1 MSTKNSKHRRK
12 RKRQAL
18 SVYMR
23 RHKGSFVVYCVLR
36 AFVITAI
43 ILAILQGKYETVFMS
58 CLALLLFM
66 LPAFVERTFR
76 IYLPSALEIVVF
88 CFIFAAIM
96 LGELQSY
103 YVKYPFWDGMLHT
116 INGFMCAAIGFAMV
130 DILNRNQRLKIDLSP
145 FFLALVAFCFSMTV
159 GVLWEFYEFGMDR
172 IFHTDMQKDSIV
184 NYVSSVMLDPTM
196 RNIPVEISNIT
207 EVYINGEPLGLGG
220 YLDIGLIDTM
230 KDLFVNFIGAIVFST
245 IGYFHAKSHG
255 KNKLAKMFIPK
266 PDDSTEL
273 LLPDSTDDSNE
284 TEE

>member
-1 MSTKNSKHRRK
+1 MANSNTSHRRK

-23 RHKGSFVVYCVLR
+23 RHKGSFIVYCILR
-36 AFVITAI
+36 AFIIMAI
-43 ILAILQGKYETVFMS
+43 VLAVLQGKYETVFMS

-66 LPAFVERTFR
+66 LPAFVERTFS
-76 IYLPSALEIVVF
+76 IQLPSALEIVVF
-88 CFIFAAIM
+88 CFIYAAIM

-116 INGFMCAAIGFAMV
+116 VNGFMCAAIGFAMV
-130 DILNRNQRLKIDLSP
+130 DILNRNSRFKIELSP

-172 IFHTDMQKDSIV
+172 IFHTDMQKDAIV
-184 NYVSSVMLDPTM
+184 NYISSVMLDPTM
-196 RNIPVEISNIT
+196 SNTAVEINGIN
-207 EVYINGEPLGLGG
+207 EVYINGQPLGLGG

-230 KDLFVNFIGAIVFST
+230 KDLFVNFIGAVVFST

-255 KNKLAKMFIPK
+255 KNKLASMFIP
-266 PDDSTEL
+266 T
-273 LLPDSTDDSNE
+273 TDDSDKVKLLEESNE
-284 TEE
+284 KDNK